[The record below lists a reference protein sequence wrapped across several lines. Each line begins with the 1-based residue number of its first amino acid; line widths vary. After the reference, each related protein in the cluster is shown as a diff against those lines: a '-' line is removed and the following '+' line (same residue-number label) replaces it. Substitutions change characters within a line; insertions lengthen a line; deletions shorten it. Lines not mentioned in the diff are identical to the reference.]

1 MVACDGTQRALN
13 FDVFVPALPVNLFE
27 NEYRQN
33 YTDALSS
40 YFPEA
45 AWSIAFTT
53 QMDRGVVVRTEA
65 TFPTESSTAWV
76 MSARRV
82 YAMLRTGTCAQA
94 LDPIFWGLT
103 SAQQVTLP
111 YLVSPSPTM
120 DAYSPDSIVHS
131 LHINLIMHAH
141 VPSWLTRTRSESFIA
156 PFKSKP
162 GTLGSTAW
170 KHDYVMPHKPL
181 RAAVALQV
189 VSFSAR
195 SLALI
200 NMEIKTDL
208 VKLWPPASWGAL
220 SIMAGAQVVRL
231 LDV

>member
-1 MVACDGTQRALN
+1 MQWAPAAPGTQRALN

-40 YFPEA
+40 YFPGTCVTEMVRVQRNQARVPTQRLSTASLCAEA

-94 LDPIFWGLT
+94 LDPTFWGLT

-111 YLVSPSPTM
+111 YLVS
-120 DAYSPDSIVHS
+120 
-131 LHINLIMHAH
+131 L
-141 VPSWLTRTRSESFIA
+141 
-156 PFKSKP
+156 
-162 GTLGSTAW
+162 
-170 KHDYVMPHKPL
+170 
-181 RAAVALQV
+181 
-189 VSFSAR
+189 VS
-195 SLALI
+195 
-200 NMEIKTDL
+200 
-208 VKLWPPASWGAL
+208 V
-220 SIMAGAQVVRL
+220 
-231 LDV
+231 